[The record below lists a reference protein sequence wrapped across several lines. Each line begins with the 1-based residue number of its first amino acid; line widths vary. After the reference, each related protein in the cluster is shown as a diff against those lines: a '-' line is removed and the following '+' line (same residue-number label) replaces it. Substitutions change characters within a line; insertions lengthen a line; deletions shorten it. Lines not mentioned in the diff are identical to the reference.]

1 MPRKIISW
9 NLGLVWDDGT
19 EEAIGDVPNWVAKR
33 VDEYLDELEEEYN
46 DDE

>member
-33 VDEYLDELEEEYN
+33 VDEYLDELEEEG
-46 DDE
+46 DE

>member
-33 VDEYLDELEEEYN
+33 VDEYLDELEEEYS
-46 DDE
+46 DEE

>member
-33 VDEYLDELEEEYN
+33 VDEYLDELEEEN
-46 DDE
+46 DE

>member
-33 VDEYLDELEEEYN
+33 VDEYLDELEEE